1 MKLRNRE
8 INLVLIKQGT
18 VMKLIVFLFI
28 VLISGCASNIPD
40 DRISVTVT
48 GFRIDRSAPNPV
60 AEVNPVLYFGYKDM
74 ADDADGDMFTV
85 IMSDIDAPLFK
96 IGESWENVVNGI
108 EKSSLRVINQSSGM
122 ITARTI
128 GKNSKIKVDIKY
140 KFGKDLLRKYTLF
153 GLNESKGFF

>member
-1 MKLRNRE
+1 
-8 INLVLIKQGT
+8 
-18 VMKLIVFLFI
+18 
-28 VLISGCASNIPD
+28 
-40 DRISVTVT
+40 
-48 GFRIDRSAPNPV
+48 
-60 AEVNPVLYFGYKDM
+60 M

-108 EKSSLRVINQSSGM
+108 KKSSLRVINQSSGM

>member
-1 MKLRNRE
+1 MRSVFVL
-8 INLVLIKQGT
+8 LVI
-18 VMKLIVFLFI
+18 
-28 VLISGCASNIPD
+28 LISGCANNIPD

-60 AEVNPVLYFGYKDM
+60 AEINPVLYFGYKD
-74 ADDADGDMFTV
+74 ASDDADGDMFAV
-85 IMSDIDAPLFK
+85 IMNDIEAPLFK
-96 IGESWENVVNGI
+96 IGEPWKNVMKGI
-108 EKSSLRVINQSSGM
+108 EKSKLRIINQSSGM

-153 GLNESKGFF
+153 GLNESDGFF